1 MKNIFR
7 LIVFIAAISIC
18 SNLLSCQKNEQLEL
32 FRNLETVIDDNPD
45 SVLNVLSDIDYKN
58 LAQDNK
64 AYYALLYTQSQFE
77 CGVNQASDSLILVAY
92 SYYMNRK
99 NDDRKLRSYYYNAL
113 FKYYK
118 GDFKEAMKDVV
129 VAYDIALEAQAYLW
143 IAKTSELTEYIFY
156 DSFNYSQAEKYAKEA
171 VNSYLRADNIS
182 RHRYA
187 LCDLAS
193 ILSKEN
199 KVKQA
204 THLYDSIMGVIK
216 HEFPFDSSFYN
227 HVMNSYNDV
236 GAKTEIVLQPNT
248 TDMYSRY
255 EHNKR
260 VGKYKAATDLADS
273 ILLIQNTLLERTQIE
288 SVSSV
293 QRDFYNA
300 KSADNKRRSIEMK
313 YALVLIAFIA
323 VVTLILIYR
332 LYCYKVRAK
341 EAELESKVSSLIILN
356 KQAEDIRDEN
366 KLLLNELNKKI
377 SDVSSL
383 RQQLKNK
390 SFDEQQKSVV
400 VELLYK
406 DKWSTINMLCNEY
419 FEFGDSENMRFYV
432 VQKIEQEI
440 KRLQTNKSL
449 KEIEQAVDRYMNGI
463 MSLLRK
469 ECAFLKEDD
478 FVFVSLIYAGFSV
491 RAVCL
496 FTDIKYKFY
505 YLKKSRLIKRI
516 MNSDAQHRDIFCEK
530 LR

>member
-1 MKNIFR
+1 M
-7 LIVFIAAISIC
+7 A
-18 SNLLSCQKNEQLEL
+18 
-32 FRNLETVIDDNPD
+32 
-45 SVLNVLSDIDYKN
+45 
-58 LAQDNK
+58 
-64 AYYALLYTQSQFE
+64 
-77 CGVNQASDSLILVAY
+77 
-92 SYYMNRK
+92 
-99 NDDRKLRSYYYNAL
+99 
-113 FKYYK
+113 
-118 GDFKEAMKDVV
+118 
-129 VAYDIALEAQAYLW
+129 
-143 IAKTSELTEYIFY
+143 
-156 DSFNYSQAEKYAKEA
+156 
-171 VNSYLRADNIS
+171 
-182 RHRYA
+182 
-187 LCDLAS
+187 
-193 ILSKEN
+193 
-199 KVKQA
+199 
-204 THLYDSIMGVIK
+204 
-216 HEFPFDSSFYN
+216 
-227 HVMNSYNDV
+227 
-236 GAKTEIVLQPNT
+236 
-248 TDMYSRY
+248 
-255 EHNKR
+255 
-260 VGKYKAATDLADS
+260 
-273 ILLIQNTLLERTQIE
+273 
-288 SVSSV
+288 
-293 QRDFYNA
+293 
-300 KSADNKRRSIEMK
+300 
-313 YALVLIAFIA
+313 
-323 VVTLILIYR
+323 LILIYR

>member
-1 MKNIFR
+1 
-7 LIVFIAAISIC
+7 
-18 SNLLSCQKNEQLEL
+18 
-32 FRNLETVIDDNPD
+32 
-45 SVLNVLSDIDYKN
+45 
-58 LAQDNK
+58 
-64 AYYALLYTQSQFE
+64 
-77 CGVNQASDSLILVAY
+77 
-92 SYYMNRK
+92 
-99 NDDRKLRSYYYNAL
+99 
-113 FKYYK
+113 
-118 GDFKEAMKDVV
+118 
-129 VAYDIALEAQAYLW
+129 
-143 IAKTSELTEYIFY
+143 
-156 DSFNYSQAEKYAKEA
+156 
-171 VNSYLRADNIS
+171 
-182 RHRYA
+182 
-187 LCDLAS
+187 
-193 ILSKEN
+193 
-199 KVKQA
+199 
-204 THLYDSIMGVIK
+204 
-216 HEFPFDSSFYN
+216 
-227 HVMNSYNDV
+227 MNSYNDV

-260 VGKYKAATDLADS
+260 VGKYKAATELADS

-300 KSADNKRRSIEMK
+300 KSAENKRRSIEMK

-323 VVTLILIYR
+323 VVTLILIYC